1 MTNGLMMHC
10 NLNITSIMQHAL
22 IVYADQEIVTLKAD
36 GISKHRY
43 RLCVQYEVGSI
54 ESSVQYLSCVNNTCI
69 QDTYDQEL
77 FIIIFR

>member
-43 RLCVQYEVGSI
+43 TYKDAFER
-54 ESSVQYLSCVNNTCI
+54 SSVCQRTRPIKYK
-69 QDTYDQEL
+69 
-77 FIIIFR
+77 F